1 MIKEVSLSPKRVE
14 ELVKSNQILTQLD
27 TLVKKEQDK
36 QQLILSFLMED
47 NDIESYERI
56 ELDIENKKI
65 IFTLEDIK
73 EII

>member
-47 NDIESYERI
+47 NDIESYENV

-65 IFTLEDIK
+65 IFTLKDDE
-73 EII
+73 

>member
-1 MIKEVSLSPKRVE
+1 MVKEVSLSPKRVE

-47 NDIESYERI
+47 NDIESYENV

-65 IFTLEDIK
+65 IFTLKDDE
-73 EII
+73 

>member
-1 MIKEVSLSPKRVE
+1 VVKEVSLSPKRVE

-47 NDIESYERI
+47 NDIESYENV

-65 IFTLEDIK
+65 IFTLKDDE
-73 EII
+73 